1 MSRTQFESPPVRDE
15 CCVASRP
22 RLTIS
27 PVRAIAT
34 ISCAAAFLVCAATP
48 LAQDQPLERRFSAG
62 AASEYRIQL
71 KVTSRVEGQETATIG
86 ANAYVKPFAREAS
99 ATISWTAQ
107 VRVASFS
114 ADSASIEEALD
125 AFETQ
130 TPSAPAMDDD
140 PETARLEQ
148 ALQTAL
154 VKWETPQTLE
164 YHESRAGQTTDISAA
179 GAPELGEQTPRV
191 LTAWLLRALRPEV
204 SLPARPL
211 RLDDHWQE
219 PRTVTLPDW
228 SNASGS
234 ESGQWF
240 AAPNSQSKARL
251 DIVQQ
256 IDASVASG
264 PEKPPEGAAV
274 AEFHSESLSTISL
287 DDGSLLAATRSAT
300 REISW
305 TLAPVSGL
313 PASPK
318 FGSRLTV
325 EIQIVSCDENP
336 CSTLHS
342 ALRRGAPGAN

>member
-1 MSRTQFESPPVRDE
+1 LIFRSFRMLRR
-15 CCVASRP
+15 
-22 RLTIS
+22 IS
-27 PVRAIAT
+27 PAAYHLSVRVLAT
-34 ISCAAAFLVCAATP
+34 ISCATIILACAATP
-48 LAQDQPLERRFSAG
+48 LAQDQPLERRFTAG
-62 AASEYRIQL
+62 TSSEFRIQL
-71 KVTSRVEGQETATIG
+71 KVTSHVEGQETVTIG
-86 ANAYVKPFAREAS
+86 ASAYVKPFTREAS
-99 ATISWTAQ
+99 ATISWTAR

-125 AFETQ
+125 EFETQ
-130 TPSAPAMDDD
+130 SPSTASDD

-148 ALQTAL
+148 ALQSSLA
-154 VKWETPQTLE
+154 KWETPQTLR
-164 YHESRAGQTTDISAA
+164 YHESRAGQATDLNAA

-191 LTAWLLRALRPEV
+191 LTAWLLRALRPEA

-219 PRTVTLPDW
+219 PRAVALPAW

-240 AAPNSQSKARL
+240 AAPNSQSRARL

-256 IDASVASG
+256 IDATVASG
-264 PEKPPEGAAV
+264 AEKPPEGDAV
-274 AEFHSESLSTISL
+274 AKFHSESLSTVSL

-305 TLAPVSGL
+305 TLEPVSGL
-313 PASPK
+313 PAPPK

-342 ALRRGAPGAN
+342 AVRGSAAGAN